1 MTVFVITQRRLY
13 WEHSVRRLVSVCD
26 AGQGPTGGGFNPPLL
41 VLPPPLFSFHC
52 KTIKD
57 EQATE

>member
-26 AGQGPTGGGFNPPLL
+26 AGQGPTGGGFTLL
-41 VLPPPLFSFHC
+41 LPPPFFSFHG

>member
-26 AGQGPTGGGFNPPLL
+26 VGQGPTGGGFTPLL
-41 VLPPPLFSFHC
+41 ILPPPLFSFHG
-52 KTIKD
+52 KTVKD